1 MPNDLGPVSSINAG
15 FGANTFAVKADGTV
29 ECWALNSAAT
39 VPPNLGIV
47 SSISAGYDYFCA
59 VKTEGSIQCWGQMF
73 RAKAPSQQISV
84 TPTNQ
89 KYQVHIGL
97 VLTLQ
102 IEEESPHIQLAPC
115 FGRSP
120 AG

>member
-1 MPNDLGPVSSINAG
+1 MTDVLNDLGPVSSINAG

-59 VKTEGSIQCWGQMF
+59 VKTEGSIQCWG
-73 RAKAPSQQISV
+73 ADVS
-84 TPTNQ
+84 
-89 KYQVHIGL
+89 G
-97 VLTLQ
+97 
-102 IEEESPHIQLAPC
+102 ESTV
-115 FGRSP
+115 P
-120 AG
+120 ADFSNPN